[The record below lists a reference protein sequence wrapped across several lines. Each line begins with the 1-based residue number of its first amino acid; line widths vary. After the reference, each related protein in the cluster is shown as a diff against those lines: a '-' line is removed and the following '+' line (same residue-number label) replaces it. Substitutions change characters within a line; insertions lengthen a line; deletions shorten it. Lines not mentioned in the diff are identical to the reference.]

1 MSKLFD
7 ALTRSL
13 LEKYPAD
20 WLNQLGLIHG
30 EPVRVMNSDL
40 SSVTAEADKVIR
52 VEGPQPWLVHIE
64 LQAGYDRTL
73 PRRLLRYNTL
83 LNVKHD
89 LPVHTVAILLHP
101 GADGP
106 ELTGVLRQQSPD
118 GRCRLE
124 FCYHLVRAWQW
135 DTEAI
140 LAGGVGLLPLAPLS
154 ARELDQIPIIVERL
168 KKRVDP
174 AAVTAEISELWTSAA
189 VMAGLRFP
197 WELIKHCFGGITAMR
212 ESSTI
217 QAFIEEGRRKG
228 LEEGEAREARRII
241 LRQGRIR
248 FGEAGDAVRSRLEAI
263 SDLEQLELLGD
274 RLLIVS
280 SWDQLLGQEEP

>member
-1 MSKLFD
+1 M
-7 ALTRSL
+7 
-13 LEKYPAD
+13 
-20 WLNQLGLIHG
+20 
-30 EPVRVMNSDL
+30 
-40 SSVTAEADKVIR
+40 
-52 VEGPQPWLVHIE
+52 
-64 LQAGYDRTL
+64 
-73 PRRLLRYNTL
+73 
-83 LNVKHD
+83 
-89 LPVHTVAILLHP
+89 
-101 GADGP
+101 
-106 ELTGVLRQQSPD
+106 
-118 GRCRLE
+118 
-124 FCYHLVRAWQW
+124 
-135 DTEAI
+135 
-140 LAGGVGLLPLAPLS
+140 GLLPLAPLS

-168 KKRVDP
+168 KERVDP
-174 AAVTAEISELWTSAA
+174 AAVTSEISELWTSAA
-189 VMAGLRFP
+189 IMAGLRFP

-228 LEEGEAREARRII
+228 LQEGEAREARRII

>member
-1 MSKLFD
+1 
-7 ALTRSL
+7 
-13 LEKYPAD
+13 
-20 WLNQLGLIHG
+20 
-30 EPVRVMNSDL
+30 
-40 SSVTAEADKVIR
+40 
-52 VEGPQPWLVHIE
+52 
-64 LQAGYDRTL
+64 
-73 PRRLLRYNTL
+73 

-101 GADGP
+101 GADGR

-140 LAGGVGLLPLAPLS
+140 LAGGVGMLPLAPLS

-168 KKRVDP
+168 KERVDP

-228 LEEGEAREARRII
+228 LQEGLEEGEAREARRII
-241 LRQGRIR
+241 LRLGRIR
-248 FGEAGDAVRSRLEAI
+248 FGEAGDAVLSRLEAI

>member
-40 SSVTAEADKVIR
+40 SFVTAEADKVIR

-64 LQAGYDRTL
+64 LQAGHDRTL
-73 PRRLLRYNTL
+73 PRRLLRYNAM

-140 LAGGVGLLPLAPLS
+140 LAGGVGMLPLAPLS

-168 KKRVDP
+168 KERVDP

-217 QAFIEEGRRKG
+217 QAFLEEGRVKG
-228 LEEGEAREARRII
+228 LAEEARRII
-241 LRQGRIR
+241 MRLGRKR
-248 FGEAGDAVRSRLEAI
+248 LGAVDETVEAKLDEIVDLERLE
-263 SDLEQLELLGD
+263 ELTERID
-274 RLLIVS
+274 QVS
-280 SWDQLLGQEEP
+280 SWDELLAQN